1 MTELVQSIERETGI
15 SVFASS
21 RFELALRQA
30 DMLAKSDLLPKAFH
44 GNPANCL
51 IALELAERINTS
63 PFLIAQNV
71 DIIHG
76 KPGFSA
82 KFLIGCFNSSGHF
95 DPITYEETPADGGSC
110 RAISRDRRT
119 GTTIEGPWVSMKI
132 AKAEGWVTKNGSK
145 WQTMPQMMLRYRA
158 ASWMIRTTA
167 PEISLG
173 LPTSEEIIDT
183 AGQMGPETARDI
195 TPRTPF
201 ARAKAEPVAETVTT
215 APEDLA
221 PTEPEEDPREG
232 HIRDIEDFL
241 DSEGIDP
248 ADFNAAIE
256 STYKGEFRDY
266 AKLPDGHLA
275 KLATGEKLQKM
286 ADLAAELKKG
296 GKV

>member
-1 MTELVQSIERETGI
+1 MNELSTTIERETGL
-15 SVFASS
+15 SLFASS

-30 DMLAKSDLLPKAFH
+30 EMLSKSDLLPKAFH

-82 KFLIGCFNSSGHF
+82 KFLIGCFNSSGRF

-110 RAISRDRRT
+110 RAISRDRST
-119 GTTIEGPWVSMKI
+119 GTPIEGPWVSMEI
-132 AKAEGWVTKNGSK
+132 AKKEGWISKNGSK

-173 LPTSEEIIDT
+173 LPTTEEIADT
-183 AGQMGPETARDI
+183 GGAMGQEMRDA

-201 ARAKAEPVAETVTT
+201 ARAKAEPAPDPETPAETVEAEVVATPHDRLKEWIGNAKLKVAEVVGALVT
-215 APEDLA
+215 LGIMPEGKRLSDLSEA
-221 PTEPEEDPREG
+221 TVEKILADRGTVLEVIGQLREG
-232 HIRDIEDFL
+232 G
-241 DSEGIDP
+241 EG
-248 ADFNAAIE
+248 
-256 STYKGEFRDY
+256 
-266 AKLPDGHLA
+266 
-275 KLATGEKLQKM
+275 
-286 ADLAAELKKG
+286 
-296 GKV
+296 